1 MKITFYLMT
10 KKGFEVL
17 NMIIKNDLQHFIS
30 EVVFGKDNN
39 VDNDF
44 SNEISSLCKQ
54 NNLNYFERKEEYKI
68 NSDYSFA
75 VSWRWLI
82 PETNS
87 KLIVLHDSILP
98 KYRGF
103 SPLVNMLINEE
114 PEIGVSALFAT
125 SEYDKGDIIAQSS
138 TKIDYPI
145 TISEAIEVVS
155 KNYCELVIKIIN
167 TLKEKG
173 KVVAFP
179 QKEEFATYS
188 LWRNE
193 EDYLINWQNSSDEI
207 LRFINAVSSPYKG
220 ASAFINGTQKIRI
233 LEAETESDVRIE
245 NRSVGKII
253 FVKDEYPIIV
263 CGSGLLKLLKV
274 VDDQTQ
280 ESLLPFQ
287 NFRLRLTGVNNP

>member
-39 VDNDF
+39 IDNDF
-44 SNEISSLCKQ
+44 SNEITSLCKQ
-54 NNLNYFERKEEYKI
+54 NNLNYFERKEEYNI

-87 KLIVLHDSILP
+87 KLIVLHDSLLP

-155 KNYCELVIKIIN
+155 RNYCELVIKIIN
-167 TLKEKG
+167 TLKENG
-173 KVVAFP
+173 EVIASP

-193 EDYLINWQNSSDEI
+193 EDYLINWQNSSEEI

-220 ASAFINGTQKIRI
+220 ASSFIHGTQKIRI
-233 LEAETESDVRIE
+233 FEAETESEVKIE
-245 NRSVGKII
+245 NRDVGKII
-253 FVKDEYPIIV
+253 FVKDEYPVIV

-280 ESLLPFQ
+280 ESILPLR
-287 NFRLRLTGVNNP
+287 NFRLKLIGIKNQ